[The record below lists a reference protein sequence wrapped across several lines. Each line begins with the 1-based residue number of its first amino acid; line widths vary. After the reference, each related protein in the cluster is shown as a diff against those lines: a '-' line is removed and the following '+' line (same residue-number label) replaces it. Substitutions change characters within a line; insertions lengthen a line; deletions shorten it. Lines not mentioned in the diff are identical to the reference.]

1 MADCLRDV
9 SYVLDEE
16 AYADAEFQDAV
27 RKRFVRGWD
36 GLVEPYKVRGSGS
49 IKCSASGDDHRTC
62 YFVLTVAHGLQDA
75 LTPANYRAVFG
86 QAVDVLVRPWENHL
100 RTAPLR
106 FTPLGAL
113 RFDRD
118 IRACVAHLAQQTP
131 LGAGLARAAFARLQQ
146 IGTVLN
152 LDSDDDAN
160 ELVASNGWKLTQSEM
175 SAFLALK
182 CVERSARGPAD
193 YMRRVAA

>member
-1 MADCLRDV
+1 MPTRSRD
-9 SYVLDEE
+9 
-16 AYADAEFQDAV
+16 A
-27 RKRFVRGWD
+27 
-36 GLVEPYKVRGSGS
+36 
-49 IKCSASGDDHRTC
+49 
-62 YFVLTVAHGLQDA
+62 QDA

-86 QAVDVLVRPWENHL
+86 QAVDVLVRPWEHHI
-100 RTAPLR
+100 RTSPLR

-175 SAFLALK
+175 STFLALK
-182 CVERSARGPAD
+182 CVEGSIRSEAD
-193 YMRRVAA
+193 EGAESRRECRWLASCNRQCTASESQMGTNAQPCGKG